1 MPENKN
7 IKRENF
13 IRISE
18 NRVSKIL
25 VLFDQL
31 KNLRNKSF
39 YEYDNDDIE
48 RIFYEIEKE
57 MQNTKEILIRENNK
71 KRFEL

>member
-57 MQNTKEILIRENNK
+57 MQNTKEILVRENNK